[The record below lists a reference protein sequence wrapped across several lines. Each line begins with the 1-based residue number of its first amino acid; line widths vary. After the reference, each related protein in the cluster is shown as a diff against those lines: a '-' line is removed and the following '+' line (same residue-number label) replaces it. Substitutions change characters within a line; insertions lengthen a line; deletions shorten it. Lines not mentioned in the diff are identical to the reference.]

1 MNTKLKSRLENFKFG
16 QATQY
21 LDNESEY
28 TKELVQS
35 LSIMFGNIGWFD
47 GELSIIITHAINN
60 IMK

>member
-28 TKELVQS
+28 TKE
-35 LSIMFGNIGWFD
+35 
-47 GELSIIITHAINN
+47 
-60 IMK
+60 

>member
-1 MNTKLKSRLENFKFG
+1 MNPKLKSRLENFKFG

-28 TKELVQS
+28 TKEWVQS